1 MTPVEKKAQNEAAN
15 RAGQKAE
22 LAPKS
27 IDKPAKST
35 PDDDD
40 GSLDQA
46 QMGPFVESCV
56 GDAGNLG
63 IVFNPGPTAL
73 SPHPASS
80 CG

>member
-40 GSLDQA
+40 GSLDQ
-46 QMGPFVESCV
+46 VERVRGLRVASRSV
-56 GDAGNLG
+56 VLG
-63 IVFNPGPTAL
+63 ARHTYPTRIP
-73 SPHPASS
+73 PHTQSRRF
-80 CG
+80 